1 MRIQIRKSVV
11 SNIDVFMCML
21 YDALINNVC
30 KQTHGGK
37 DSHTF
42 HIAQLELLRKNTICV
57 FICTKHLD
65 RTEVRTNH

>member
-21 YDALINNVC
+21 YDALINNVY

-37 DSHTF
+37 DSYTLY
-42 HIAQLELLRKNTICV
+42 IALSELPSKNMIRG
-57 FICTKHLD
+57 F
-65 RTEVRTNH
+65 EM

>member
-11 SNIDVFMCML
+11 GNINVLMCIL
-21 YDALINNVC
+21 YDALINNVY

-42 HIAQLELLRKNTICV
+42 HIAQLELLRKNTICD
-57 FICTKHLD
+57 FDMHKKYG
-65 RTEVRTNH
+65 